1 MAINLDKI
9 NAAIDKLD
17 PTKNTKGGGNQD
29 DIIKLEE
36 GEHTIRIAPYKHDLE
51 MPFQEMW
58 FHFGIAGRT
67 FLCPT
72 KMKGESDPIC
82 DFATKCWDQFK
93 QTNDESF
100 KEMFKNMAAKNRAY
114 IPIVKRGEEEKGI
127 RWWSIS
133 PRTTYKD
140 ILDLVKSAYRQGV
153 DITDENEGL
162 DLVVNM
168 EHGFNNW
175 LVPGNIITA
184 LKPSPLA
191 PKEDI
196 PGIIDSVKPIDELF
210 QFSPIEEMKLAL
222 EKHINPN
229 ADDSDSSAGTSFDFG
244 TNAKNNKSVKAE
256 EDVVNEKI
264 GSAFDKLLAN

>member
-9 NAAIDKLD
+9 NDALNKLD
-17 PTKNTKGGGNQD
+17 PTKSTNGGGD

-36 GEHTIRIAPYKHDLE
+36 GEHNIRIAPYKHDLE

-191 PKEDI
+191 PKKDI
-196 PGIIDSVKPIDELF
+196 PSIIDSVKPIDELF
-210 QFSPIEEMKLAL
+210 QFSPIEEMKVSLDR
-222 EKHINPN
+222 HVNPN
-229 ADDSDSSAGTSFDFG
+229 ADDSDSSAGTSFNFG
-244 TNAKNNKSVKAE
+244 ANSKEVKAE
-256 EDVVNEKI
+256 EDVVSEKI
-264 GSAFDKLLAN
+264 GSAFDKLLA

>member
-1 MAINLDKI
+1 
-9 NAAIDKLD
+9 
-17 PTKNTKGGGNQD
+17 
-29 DIIKLEE
+29 
-36 GEHTIRIAPYKHDLE
+36 
-51 MPFQEMW
+51 
-58 FHFGIAGRT
+58 
-67 FLCPT
+67 
-72 KMKGESDPIC
+72 MKGESDPIC

-191 PKEDI
+191 PKADI

-210 QFSPIEEMKLAL
+210 QFSPIEEMKVSLDRL
-222 EKHINPN
+222 INPN
-229 ADDSDSSAGTSFDFG
+229 ADDSDSSAGTSFNFG
-244 TNAKNNKSVKAE
+244 ANSKEVKAE
-256 EDVVNEKI
+256 EDVVSEKI
-264 GSAFDKLLAN
+264 GSAFDKLLA